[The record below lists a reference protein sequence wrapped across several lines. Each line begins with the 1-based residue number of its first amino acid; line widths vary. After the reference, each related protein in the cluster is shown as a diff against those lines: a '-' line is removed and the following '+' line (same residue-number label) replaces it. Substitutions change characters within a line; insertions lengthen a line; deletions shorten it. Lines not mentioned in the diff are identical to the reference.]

1 MSTRLRVTPFIFDC
15 FILNNRIICPVAE
28 EVVRE
33 AEVQDLAVGAAP
45 KGIFKLQVQKDV
57 VTTRMRLACTCW
69 QGNRVIWIHLRVVQ
83 WDAPELVRDRMEE
96 VPRCLGSEPVQLDV
110 T

>member
-33 AEVQDLAVGAAP
+33 VEVLEILAVEAAP

-69 QGNRVIWIHLRVVQ
+69 QGNGIIREHQTDLKY
-83 WDAPELVRDRMEE
+83 DLELVRDRMEE